1 MAIYVE
7 ADNKYGNIWVVDL
20 SKVYPGRGYN
30 HQQYHA
36 VCQQQVQEIGE
47 TGNYEHIGFDGPI
60 LNSWGENEKII
71 SFSDA
76 FNGVHSRY
84 AVWIKTLIY
93 KGYETGDIPMKW
105 KNDQGAGGHIY
116 HQSNREESATK
127 EYGLD
132 RDYTPEE
139 MKKFF
144 FDLCTDFGL
153 TIEGDYMPKQ
163 KKSWNPFSK
172 KKVVQ
177 CDDF

>member
-1 MAIYVE
+1 MAIYIE
-7 ADNKYGNIWVVDL
+7 SSIRYGNIWVVDL

-36 VCQQQVQEIGE
+36 VCQQRVQEIRE
-47 TGNYEHIGFDGPI
+47 TGNYELKRGLPI
-60 LNSWGENEKII
+60 FNSWGENEKII
-71 SFSDA
+71 SESDA
-76 FNGVHSRY
+76 LKGVYSRY
-84 AVWIKTLIY
+84 FVVIKTLIY

-105 KNDQGAGGHIY
+105 TNDQGFGGNIY
-116 HQSNREESATK
+116 RQFWRERALK
-127 EYGLD
+127 KYGLD

-139 MKKFF
+139 MKKLF

-153 TIEGDYMPKQ
+153 TIEGDYMPKP